1 MLRDAPESLQAHLPA
16 GIRARHVDNV
26 NGLHMHL
33 LEAGTPGQ
41 PCLLLLHGFPEL
53 AFSWRKL
60 MLPLAAAGY
69 HVIAPDQRG
78 YGRTQG
84 SDNEYDGDLQP
95 FGLHNLVRDACALL
109 DALQISEVACVVG
122 HDFGSPVAAWCAL
135 QHPERFKALV
145 LMSAPFGG
153 PPGAGIN
160 LAGIHA
166 ELAALP
172 RPRKHYQL
180 HYSSREA
187 NSEML
192 DCSQGLPAFLRA
204 YYHMK
209 SADWP
214 DNQPQALKGWSAS
227 ELARMPAYYIMDLQR
242 GMAET
247 VAEHMPSAQQIAAC
261 NWLSE
266 CELAVYSREFQRS
279 GFQGGLQWYRA
290 VVHPACVAELLTY
303 AGHTID
309 VPTCYLAGA
318 ADWGIYQRP
327 GELERMSL
335 ACTQLRGIH
344 LVSGAGHWLQQE
356 QPQVTL
362 ELLLSFLAGLET
374 VAVLR

>member
-1 MLRDAPESLQAHLPA
+1 MLHDVSKSLETHLPA
-16 GIRARHVDNV
+16 GIHSRYVDTL
-26 NGLHMHL
+26 NGLRMHL

-84 SDNEYDGDLQP
+84 GDNGYDSDLQP
-95 FGLHNLVRDACALL
+95 FGLHNLVHDACALL
-109 DALQISEVACVVG
+109 DALQINEVACVVG

-153 PPGAGIN
+153 PPSAGIN

-166 ELAALP
+166 ELADLP

-180 HYSSREA
+180 YYASREA
-187 NSEML
+187 NSDML
-192 DCSQGLPAFLRA
+192 DCPQGLPAFLRA

-214 DNQPQALKGWSAS
+214 DNQPQPLNGWSAS
-227 ELARMPAYYIMDLQR
+227 ELARMPTYYIMDLQR
-242 GMAET
+242 GMAES
-247 VAEHMPSAQQIAAC
+247 VAEHMPDAQQIAAC
-261 NWLSE
+261 DWLRE
-266 CELAVYSREFQRS
+266 DELAVYSDEFQRS

-290 VVHPACVAELLTY
+290 AVHPPCVAELMSF
-303 AGHTID
+303 AGQTID
-309 VPTCYLAGA
+309 VPSCYLAGA

-327 GELERMSL
+327 GELERMAQ
-335 ACTQLRGIH
+335 ACSQLRGVH
-344 LVSGAGHWLQQE
+344 FVPGAGHWLQQE
-356 QPQVTL
+356 QPQATL
-362 ELLLSFLAGLET
+362 ELLLSFLGGLRAT
-374 VAVLR
+374 DVLQ